1 MILVSTSFKKKGQ
14 MGSFKPVNLALK
26 PFPCV
31 LTDGFTCRFGQ
42 FEMSIDKTIEEPKS
56 KPQKPPYVVM
66 PLSKINKIKKRFT
79 VASTFSGAGGS
90 CTGYKMA
97 GFNVLW
103 ANEFVKE
110 ARQSYELNHP
120 STFLNAKDIRGI
132 DVNKALVEMGL
143 KKGELDLFDG
153 SPPCQSFSTAGSR
166 EKKWGKHAKHGD
178 GSAQVSDDLFFE
190 YARLLK
196 GFQPKVFVAENVS
209 GLVKGTAKGY
219 FKIILQKLEDCGY
232 RVEARLL
239 NAKWLGVP
247 QHRERIIF
255 IGVRKD
261 LKSNPVFPKPLRYF
275 YTGMDAIKSI
285 HFMNQPGHGYFKGA
299 NYNFS
304 RRPYPTVVAGGF
316 GTWSFDITREET
328 KGTNISIDE
337 LKAICGFP
345 PDYKLAGTYK
355 QQWARLGNAVPPVMM
370 FHIASEIVRGIL
382 EK

>member
-1 MILVSTSFKKKGQ
+1 VILVLTSFKKKGQ
-14 MGSFKPVNLALK
+14 MGSFKPVNLSLK

-31 LTDGFTCRFGQ
+31 LTDGFTARFGQ
-42 FEMSIDKTIEEPKS
+42 FEMSIDKSIKEPKV
-56 KPQKPPYVVM
+56 KLQKPPYAVM
-66 PLSKINKIKKRFT
+66 SLKQINKIKKRFT

-97 GFNVLW
+97 GFDVLW

-120 STFLNAKDIRGI
+120 STFLSPKDIREVDI
-132 DVNKALVEMGL
+132 DKALSEMGL

-166 EKKWGKHAKHGD
+166 EKGWGKNMSHGD

-219 FKIILQKLEDCGY
+219 FKIILQRLKDCGY

-255 IGVRKD
+255 VGIRSDFK
-261 LKSNPVFPKPLRYF
+261 LNPVFPKPLQYF
-275 YTGMDAIKSI
+275 YTGMDAVKSVR
-285 HFMNQPGHGYFKGA
+285 FMKQFGHGYFKGA
-299 NYNFS
+299 TYNLS
-304 RRPYPTVVAGGF
+304 KRPYPTVLAGGF
-316 GTWSFDITREET
+316 GASFELTRKDT

-345 PDYKLAGTYK
+345 LDYKLTGTYK

-370 FHIASEIVRGIL
+370 YHIANEIVRGIL